1 MTRQNDEYRKEVTKE
16 KSLYPSTL
24 FHFTEHYSTLTK
36 ILDCSFFKVSH
47 STEKIHGKNERPRKF
62 AIPMVSFCDIRLSH
76 LTEHT
81 GRYGGFGI
89 GLKKSWGIEKGLNPV
104 FYVNQNCSM
113 VDYFNAAL
121 RDFKEEHI
129 SNHSNT
135 DKASNRKAQYRDL
148 INPLRY
154 MKNYEADLV
163 RKGKKTEKNY
173 RFANENEWRYVPDIR
188 SDIVPIRL
196 SANKQIGNDKIE
208 HYPESKLT
216 FTYDDIRYIFVKDD
230 LYLER
235 LISHINKN
243 SIVKYR
249 NKLLSKIF
257 VTSNIFEDL

>member
-1 MTRQNDEYRKEVTKE
+1 MASEKNEYRKEVTKGR
-16 KSLYPSTL
+16 SLYPSTL
-24 FHFTEHYSTLTK
+24 FHFTEHYSALTG
-36 ILDCSFFKVSH
+36 ILDCSYFKVSH
-47 STEKIHGKNERPRKF
+47 STEMIHGKNETPRNF
-62 AIPMVSFCDIRLSH
+62 SIPMVSFCDIRLSH

-129 SNHSNT
+129 SNNSNT
-135 DKASNRKAQYRDL
+135 DKASSRKAQYRDL

-163 RKGKKTEKNY
+163 RTGKDNEKNY

-196 SANKQIGNDKIE
+196 SKNKQIGNDKLGN
-208 HYPESKLT
+208 HPNSRLY
-216 FTYDDIRYIFVKDD
+216 FTYDDIRYIFVSDD
-230 LYLER
+230 LHLEK
-235 LISHINKN
+235 LISHINKTV
-243 SIVKYR
+243 IDKYR

>member
-1 MTRQNDEYRKEVTKE
+1 MTSKNEECRKGITKE

-24 FHFTEHYSTLTK
+24 FHFTEHYETLIK
-36 ILDCSFFKVSH
+36 ILDSSFFKVSH
-47 STEKIHGKNERPRKF
+47 STEKIYGKNEKPRIF

-121 RDFKEEHI
+121 RNFKEEYLYDRSKTHKE
-129 SNHSNT
+129 ST
-135 DKASNRKAQYRDL
+135 RKAQYRDL
-148 INPLRY
+148 INPFRY
-154 MKNYEADLV
+154 IKNYEADLK
-163 RKGKKTEKNY
+163 RKGKNIEKNY
-173 RFANENEWRYVPDIR
+173 RFANENEWRYVPDVR
-188 SDIVPIRL
+188 SSIIPIRL
-196 SANKQIGNDKIE
+196 TKNKKIGNAKLE
-208 HYPESKLT
+208 THNESRLP
-216 FTYDDIRYIFVKDD
+216 FTYDDVRYIFVKDEVH
-230 LYLER
+230 LEA
-235 LISHINKN
+235 LISHISNNNEKN
-243 SIVKYR
+243 R